1 MDIIKAL
8 TREAHAA
15 GICEDHFKQML
26 TEDTHALFDHFKT
39 MIQECTFSGFPSVEL
54 IRACW
59 DKKDLNAAGI
69 FVQQTVDTEAVQGVD
84 VFGFARGRF
93 GLRSGP
99 WCMPMLHTGAT
110 LNSR

>member
-1 MDIIKAL
+1 MRPGYVRIISSRCSRK
-8 TREAHAA
+8 
-15 GICEDHFKQML
+15 IPP
-26 TEDTHALFDHFKT
+26 ALFDHFKT

-84 VFGFARGRF
+84 VFGFAKGRF

-99 WCMPMLHTGAT
+99 
-110 LNSR
+110 